1 MKILFLDLSTKST
14 GYAIGEDGK
23 LITYGCITSSSKD
36 VLKRITIMRNQIK
49 QIIKEQDIEK
59 VIMEQVRPQL
69 KNSHTFKV
77 LMWLQGEVLIGAYEA
92 YSKIDYSFMGAS
104 EWRAALN
111 IKQGPRIKRQDLKP
125 QDIKYVQDK
134 YQIKVNDD
142 EADAICLMDAYYIK
156 IDNEINW
163 E

>member
-49 QIIKEQDIEK
+49 QIIKKYDIEK

-92 YSKIDYSFMGAS
+92 YSKIDYGFMGAS

>member
-1 MKILFLDLSTKST
+1 MKILFLDLSNKLT
-14 GYAIGEDGK
+14 GYAIGEDAK

-49 QIIKEQDIEK
+49 QIIKKQDIEK

-92 YSKIDYSFMGAS
+92 YSKIDYNFIGAS

-111 IKQGPRIKRQDLKP
+111 IKQGPKIKRQDLKP